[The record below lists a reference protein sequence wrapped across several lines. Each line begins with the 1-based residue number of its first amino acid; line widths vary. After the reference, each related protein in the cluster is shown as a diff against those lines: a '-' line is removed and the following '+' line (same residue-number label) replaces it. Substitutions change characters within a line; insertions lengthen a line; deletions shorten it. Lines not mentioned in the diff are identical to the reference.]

1 MERLVSR
8 IRAGWENARAGGES
22 CIWWET
28 PVSALEQDLSS
39 ETPEEVINEDGASEE
54 GLWVVNE
61 SHLLQGETQHVG
73 ALLQHWRNLNDNIP
87 LHPSNLVNYLKET
100 GMLIQ

>member
-1 MERLVSR
+1 MSG
-8 IRAGWENARAGGES
+8 IRAGREDTGAGGES
-22 CIWWET
+22 CVRWET

-39 ETPEEVINEDGASEE
+39 QTPEEVINKDGASEE
-54 GLWVVNE
+54 SLRVVDE

-73 ALLQHWRNLNDNIP
+73 TLLQHWRNLKDNFP
-87 LHPSNLVNYLKET
+87 LDLCNLANYLKEA